1 MSATLLRVEHR
12 VPTAR
17 PTRHIRIAL
26 AGCGI
31 VGSEL
36 VRLIAA
42 RPDLSVSIARVLVRD
57 VGKPRAV
64 PLPQS
69 IFTDDVATFLAADAD
84 VVIEA
89 IGGLTPAFHIAR
101 TALGRGQRFITA
113 NKALLAHS
121 GETLMAVARSSGAEV
136 DFEAAVGGGVP
147 IVRALR
153 HSLRNVP
160 VRRIRGILNGTT
172 NYIFTR
178 IERGYS
184 FEQALR
190 EAQANGFAEAD
201 PARDLNGLDA
211 ADKLRVLA
219 WVAFGVAPNS
229 LQVQCNGVPSD
240 SESVVREARLQG
252 QTVRLIATCARDEYG
267 GLRASVR
274 PELVPADSPFGR
286 ANDEQNVISLDL
298 GWNQEITLSGPG
310 AGGLPTA
317 TALLGDLLCC

>member
-1 MSATLLRVEHR
+1 MPATLLRAELR
-12 VPTAR
+12 APTTT
-17 PTRHIRIAL
+17 PVRHQRIAL
-26 AGCGI
+26 AGCGV

-42 RPDLSVSIARVLVRD
+42 RPDLPLSIEAVLVRNID
-57 VGKPRAV
+57 KPRAV
-64 PLPQS
+64 PLPHS
-69 IFTDDVATFLAADAD
+69 IFTDDVARFLACDAD
-84 VVIEA
+84 VIVEA

-101 TALGRGQRFITA
+101 TALARGQRFITA

-121 GETLMAVARSSGAEV
+121 GDALLALARSTGGDV

-147 IVRALR
+147 VVRALR

-184 FEQALR
+184 FEQALV

-201 PARDLNGLDA
+201 PSRDLNGLDA

-219 WVAFGVAPNS
+219 WVAFGVAPQS
-229 LQVQCNGVPSD
+229 LHVECNGVPAD
-240 SESVVREARLQG
+240 PERAVREARAHG
-252 QTVRLIATCARDEYG
+252 QTVRLIATC
-267 GLRASVR
+267 LRNADGTIHASVR
-274 PELVPADSPFGR
+274 PELVDIDSPFGR
-286 ANDEQNVISLDL
+286 ATDEQNVITLDL

-310 AGGLPTA
+310 AGGVPTA